1 MQIDYQYAVQD
12 ELPLDHNDSLD
23 HWAALLADQEVG
35 SRTYDAD
42 WQHHYENFWMF
53 LDAGYNYDILRP

>member
-1 MQIDYQYAVQD
+1 MYTDDQYPIQQ
-12 ELPLDHNDSLD
+12 ELDLDHSDSLD

-35 SRTYDAD
+35 SRTYDGD
-42 WQHHYENFWMF
+42 WQHHYENFWHH